1 MARVLVLGAGLTGS
15 ACAALLRGAVRGR
28 VVVWDK
34 ARGAGGR
41 MSTSRSA
48 RDAAC
53 SADLGAQYVSPRA
66 GRAGFYD
73 ELLSHGILKPLTA
86 PIEGMVEKEGSC
98 NYMAPQ
104 GISSVVK
111 YYLKQSDADVFYEY
125 HVTHI
130 FLRDGKWEVSRKM
143 GPPELFDIVI
153 LTMPVPQVLQLQGDI
168 VNIINERQKQQ
179 LKATSYS
186 SRYALGLFYEAG
198 VCIDVPWA
206 AKYITDNPC
215 IRFISIDNKKRN
227 IESPEIG
234 PSVVV
239 HTTVTFGSEHLD
251 SDPAEVQQLI
261 LNHLERIVPSLPK
274 PASVKC
280 QKWRYSQVTADSR
293 HFPDEHTWWVP
304 IVQSCETS
312 LQPKPLEQDLL
323 SWRPGFAHGLPAMG
337 IFCLAVPCCKMQ
349 HNQEADAGVRSSGAL
364 GGTSALSEL
373 TSERVDVACQD
384 SLGKGLIFASNPR
397 SCLAMLFVSCFSRQS

>member
-1 MARVLVLGAGLTGS
+1 MAGVLVVGAGLTGG

-41 MSTSRSA
+41 MSTSRSEG
-48 RDAAC
+48 DAAC

-66 GRAGFYD
+66 GRAGPRGSFYD

-111 YYLKQSDADVFYEY
+111 YYLKQSGAEVFYGY

-130 FLRDGKWEVSRKM
+130 SLRDGKWEVSRKM

-179 LKATSYS
+179 LEATSYS

-261 LNHLERIVPSLPK
+261 LSHLESIVPSLPK

-280 QKWRYSQVTADSR
+280 QKWRYSQVTKSVPNCPGHMILHTQPLLICGGDGFTCSNFDGCIDSAM
-293 HFPDEHTWWVP
+293 
-304 IVQSCETS
+304 S
-312 LQPKPLEQDLL
+312 LAE
-323 SWRPGFAHGLPAMG
+323 
-337 IFCLAVPCCKMQ
+337 AVKS
-349 HNQEADAGVRSSGAL
+349 HL
-364 GGTSALSEL
+364 
-373 TSERVDVACQD
+373 
-384 SLGKGLIFASNPR
+384 
-397 SCLAMLFVSCFSRQS
+397 

>member
-1 MARVLVLGAGLTGS
+1 MARVLVVGAGLTGG
-15 ACAALLRGAVRGR
+15 ACAALLRGAALGR
-28 VVVWDK
+28 IAVWDK

-53 SADLGAQYVSPRA
+53 TADLGAQYITLETERA
-66 GRAGFYD
+66 GPRRSFYD

-86 PIEGMVEKEGSC
+86 PVEGMVVKEGSC

-111 YYLKQSDADVFYEY
+111 YYLKQSGADVFYEQL
-125 HVTHI
+125 VTCI
-130 FLRDGKWEVSRKM
+130 SLRDGKWEVSRKM
-143 GPPELFDIVI
+143 GPPEQFDIVI
-153 LTMPVPQVLQLQGDI
+153 LTIPVPQILQLQGDI
-168 VNIINERQKQQ
+168 VNIINESQKQQ
-179 LKATSYS
+179 LESVSYS

-198 VCIDVPWA
+198 TWIDVPWA
-206 AKYITDNPC
+206 AQYITDNPC

-261 LNHLERIVPSLPK
+261 LSHLERIVPSLPK
-274 PASVKC
+274 PASIKC
-280 QKWRYSQVTADSR
+280 QKWRYSQVT
-293 HFPDEHTWWVP
+293 
-304 IVQSCETS
+304 
-312 LQPKPLEQDLL
+312 K
-323 SWRPGFAHGLPAMG
+323 
-337 IFCLAVPCCKMQ
+337 AVPNC
-349 HNQEADAGVRSSGAL
+349 L
-364 GGTSALSEL
+364 GQMILHTQPLLICGGDGFTHSNFDGCIDSALS
-373 TSERVDVACQD
+373 
-384 SLGKGLIFASNPR
+384 
-397 SCLAMLFVSCFSRQS
+397 LAEAVKSHL